1 MKRFDCTQLTN
12 YIELATIK
20 DNKPP
25 TLYKLRMF
33 INEMLGASIYGNN
46 DDYIYTDQC
55 LRYYINIYNLGDK
68 ILQRKR
74 RTNAEIQS
82 QENKKCII

>member
-1 MKRFDCTQLTN
+1 
-12 YIELATIK
+12 
-20 DNKPP
+20 
-25 TLYKLRMF
+25 
-33 INEMLGASIYGNN
+33 MLGASIYGNN

-68 ILQRKR
+68 ISQRKR

-82 QENKKCII
+82 QENKKYII

>member
-1 MKRFDCTQLTN
+1 MKCLEDHYTET
-12 YIELATIK
+12 
-20 DNKPP
+20 
-25 TLYKLRMF
+25 
-33 INEMLGASIYGNN
+33 MLI
-46 DDYIYTDQC
+46 IYTDQS

-68 ILQRKR
+68 ISQRKH